1 MEFALT
7 LNNCFNFFFSIGCP
21 VGWQKY
27 DEKCLKYFPTQK
39 TWKEASESCKKISSR
54 PSYLVSVPDAATNK
68 FILTKVATA
77 DQDKVGRVWTGGHQ
91 NSAGTWVWSDGS
103 GWSYADWYP
112 GEPNNAGGDEDYLEI
127 ITLNYPTAKYKG
139 KWNDHRNS
147 HKAAYICQLS

>member
-1 MEFALT
+1 MLEL
-7 LNNCFNFFFSIGCP
+7 LLKSPECNIISILGCP
-21 VGWQKY
+21 VGWHKY
-27 DEKCLKYFPTQK
+27 DEKCLKYFQTQK

-54 PSYLVSVPDAATNK
+54 SDLVSVPDAATNE

-103 GWSYADWYP
+103 RWSYADWYP